1 MQKIFLA
8 FILIMIISF
17 FACKGHKKVVNLD
30 QLKPLKKTKLLDM
43 LEDAAIH
50 PEWLYSKGQVH
61 FKDNRISIGLTFS
74 SILRKDSIFVMSV
87 KKIGMVVGKIK
98 ITPDSVIILNP
109 LQKNWMG
116 GSLEEIANRFGVP
129 PKFSII
135 QDMILGNPMFITR
148 QNATSQIEDKKY
160 KYTAYDQYW
169 LNAFWIDPINERLTK
184 QYLKDNIYK
193 QRIIQKLDNY
203 KEAENGT
210 LFSFLRNLELHTQQA
225 GQIDIKITTKKLV
238 WNQPR
243 DIHFS
248 IPSHYSNVE

>member
-1 MQKIFLA
+1 MKR
-8 FILIMIISF
+8 ILPISLLILVMSL

-30 QLKPLKKTKLLDM
+30 KLKPIKTAKLIDK
-43 LEDAAIH
+43 LEDASIQ

-61 FKDNRISIGLTFS
+61 FKDHRISMGLTFS
-74 SILRKDSIFVMSV
+74 SILRKDSIFVMAV
-87 KKIGMVVGKIK
+87 KKIGIVVGKIK

-116 GSLEEIANRFGVP
+116 GSLEEIANMFGVP
-129 PKFSII
+129 PKFSLI
-135 QDMILGNPMFITR
+135 QGMILGNPMIITR
-148 QNATSQIEDKKY
+148 QNGASQLEDKKY
-160 KYTAYDQYW
+160 KYSAYDNQW
-169 LNAFWIDPINERLTK
+169 HNAFWIDPVNNRLTK

-193 QRIIQKLDNY
+193 QRIIQRLDNY

-238 WNQPR
+238 
-243 DIHFS
+243 
-248 IPSHYSNVE
+248 